1 MSEEYRKPEYSSIE
15 DEGLGIDFM
24 AIFAKLLKRWKFI
37 LVVSCIFGVL
47 GIISALTM
55 QRKWNVSMTL
65 APEFQRTTSSSVATI
80 ASMMG
85 MNMSNMNSSADA
97 LNITLFPEICSS
109 TPFLTQLFDVPV
121 QPYISP
127 SKLAEGAKE
136 PPVTTVYNHVLG
148 LDKPK
153 KGLSKWLSRGKD
165 EESFEDDSVLNP
177 QSLTYNQHNVMK
189 ALRQSISV
197 NVNNKTGVTNISVTM
212 DDRRI
217 VTQVADTVCKML
229 QNYVIDYR
237 TKKAKSDYDYYVK
250 LADEAHEK
258 LVKAQAAYAARVDY
272 DRGVILQSVNSVR
285 QRLQEEANLANQV
298 YTQMVQQREMAK
310 AKIQEAKPVYA
321 VVQPATMPQFPM
333 NSRKSRVFVF
343 GFLGFFLAC
352 AWVAF
357 GEDFLE
363 KIKSQVKQETEE

>member
-1 MSEEYRKPEYSSIE
+1 MIYDKNLTETGIE
-15 DEGLGIDFM
+15 
-24 AIFAKLLKRWKFI
+24 R
-37 LVVSCIFGVL
+37 
-47 GIISALTM
+47 
-55 QRKWNVSMTL
+55 
-65 APEFQRTTSSSVATI
+65 
-80 ASMMG
+80 
-85 MNMSNMNSSADA
+85 
-97 LNITLFPEICSS
+97 
-109 TPFLTQLFDVPV
+109 
-121 QPYISP
+121 
-127 SKLAEGAKE
+127 
-136 PPVTTVYNHVLG
+136 
-148 LDKPK
+148 
-153 KGLSKWLSRGKD
+153 
-165 EESFEDDSVLNP
+165 
-177 QSLTYNQHNVMK
+177 MK

-333 NSRKSRVFVF
+333 NSRKNRVLVF

-363 KIKSQVKQETEE
+363 KIKSQVKQETDE

>member
-1 MSEEYRKPEYSSIE
+1 
-15 DEGLGIDFM
+15 
-24 AIFAKLLKRWKFI
+24 
-37 LVVSCIFGVL
+37 
-47 GIISALTM
+47 
-55 QRKWNVSMTL
+55 
-65 APEFQRTTSSSVATI
+65 
-80 ASMMG
+80 
-85 MNMSNMNSSADA
+85 
-97 LNITLFPEICSS
+97 
-109 TPFLTQLFDVPV
+109 
-121 QPYISP
+121 
-127 SKLAEGAKE
+127 
-136 PPVTTVYNHVLG
+136 
-148 LDKPK
+148 
-153 KGLSKWLSRGKD
+153 
-165 EESFEDDSVLNP
+165 
-177 QSLTYNQHNVMK
+177 MK

-333 NSRKSRVFVF
+333 NSRKSRVLVF